1 MKELGPAE
9 FSAAT
14 GLSVKALRLYDERG
28 LLAPARVDQA
38 TGYRRYAADQIATAG
53 RIALLRRAGIGLAD
67 IERFLAAPD
76 AAVIGQWLADLAA
89 ETAVRRRAL
98 DALASALGFGTAP
111 PKEPAMAVII
121 RPVKSAAELATAFD
135 MAGAQFDPAIEHADQ
150 WRFAGLEAAY
160 PGERELLLVAEENGS
175 VVGAAMGFLSA
186 EREVT
191 LRILAVAAGRRRQGI
206 GRALLRAFEASAR
219 CLGATRISLGADAE
233 GGFYIRHGYQT
244 MLLLQWVY
252 DPGRFDA
259 EVAALTAGPVQDMTW
274 HRDSFGGVP
283 QLFVDLDEP
292 SPLVRA
298 QVQDLAAGAHVGY
311 CMTKAIGAQNPPGP
325 APPTPRGESIAGGSQ
340 AS

>member
-14 GLSVKALRLYDERG
+14 GLSVKALRLYDERR
-28 LLAPARVDQA
+28 LLVPATVGRA

-67 IERFLAAPD
+67 IERFLAAPA
-76 AAVIGQWLADLAA
+76 AAVIDRWLADLAA

-98 DALASALGFGTAP
+98 DALASALGFGTP
-111 PKEPAMAVII
+111 PLQEPAMAVII
-121 RPVKSAAELATAFD
+121 RPVESPAELATAFD
-135 MAGAQFDPAIEHADQ
+135 AAGAQFDPVIEHTDQ
-150 WRFAGLEAAY
+150 RRFADLEAAY
-160 PGERELLLVAEENGS
+160 PAERELLLVAEESGS

-186 EREVT
+186 GREVT
-191 LRILAVAAGRRRQGI
+191 LRILAVAASRRRQGI

-219 CLGATRISLGADAE
+219 RLGAARISLGADAE
-233 GGFYIRHGYQT
+233 AGFYIRHGYQT

-252 DPGRFDA
+252 HPDRFDA
-259 EVAALTAGPVQDMTW
+259 EVAALTAGPVQEMTW

-292 SPLVRA
+292 NPLVRA

-311 CMTKAIGAQNPPGP
+311 CMTKAISVPD
-325 APPTPRGESIAGGSQ
+325 ESARVR
-340 AS
+340 